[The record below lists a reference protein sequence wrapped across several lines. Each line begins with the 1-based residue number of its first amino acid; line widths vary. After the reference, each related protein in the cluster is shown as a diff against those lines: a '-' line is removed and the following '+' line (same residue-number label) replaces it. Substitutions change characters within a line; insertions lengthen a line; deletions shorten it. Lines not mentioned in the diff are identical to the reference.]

1 MNNSYSHTNKIS
13 SLSKLQHA
21 NILSLSVFAIA
32 FALEVYN
39 NGFHWIQILNFV
51 NFGLGWFM
59 FINIRKVQSTITA
72 VANIVKESEH
82 GKLNGRIVGVE
93 DGGELKTLCSN
104 MNSLL
109 DNFELVTKE
118 MKSTIIAA
126 SNENF
131 DRKILT
137 KGMHGDFKDQ
147 VKIANN
153 AVESM
158 KKTHEFITRNT
169 LNAKLAEISGSS
181 DDFSAVQNDLNAI
194 VEKLKIMA
202 VESESSTKDAKGS
215 YDNIE
220 VTIQKMNSLIDI
232 VNENESSMSVLSQRS
247 EEIANVIGI
256 INDIADQT
264 NLLALNAAIEAAR
277 AGEHGRGFA
286 VVAEEVRKLAETTQK
301 ATSEISMS
309 INMLQEETLG
319 ISKSATKM
327 KEDADASSQ
336 TMGTLG
342 TTFETLV
349 EQSHQS
355 TQNINEIQS
364 TVFIT
369 LAKIDHAIYKAD
381 AYSTV
386 YAGNI
391 HKKFSDETTCRTGKW
406 YLADG
411 KKLFGDTKSY
421 GEFAKPHKKLHDD
434 VISSINIL
442 ENTTTNLLAER
453 DVLISNFTSME
464 EESKKLFDTLSAML
478 EESLNKHR

>member
-1 MNNSYSHTNKIS
+1 MSNSYSLTNKIS
-13 SLSKLQHA
+13 SLGKLQYA
-21 NILSLSVFAIA
+21 NIISLSVFAIA
-32 FALEVYN
+32 FTLEVYG
-39 NGFHWIQILNFV
+39 NGFHWIQVLNFI

-59 FINIRKVQSTITA
+59 FINIRKVQSTVTA

-82 GKLNGRIVGVE
+82 GKLNGRIVGVK

-109 DNFELVTKE
+109 DNFELITKE
-118 MKSTIIAA
+118 IKSSIVAA
-126 SNENF
+126 SNEDFN
-131 DRKILT
+131 RKILT
-137 KGMHGDFKDQ
+137 KGMHGEFKAQ
-147 VKIANN
+147 VRIVNS

-181 DDFSAVQNDLNAI
+181 NDFSAVQNDLTAI
-194 VEKLKIMA
+194 VEKLKVMA
-202 VESESSTKDAKGS
+202 SESESSTKEAQGS
-215 YDNIE
+215 YESIE

-232 VNENESSMSVLSQRS
+232 VNQNESSMRVLSQRS

-286 VVAEEVRKLAETTQK
+286 VVAEEVRKLAETTQE
-301 ATSEISMS
+301 ATSEISTS
-309 INMLQEETLG
+309 INMLREETLG
-319 ISKSATKM
+319 ISKSAAQM

-342 TTFETLV
+342 TTFEALV

-369 LAKIDHAIYKAD
+369 LAKIDHAIYKSD

-386 YAGNI
+386 YAGDLN
-391 HKKFSDETTCRTGKW
+391 KKFTDESTCRTGKW
-406 YLADG
+406 YVNDG
-411 KKLFGDTKSY
+411 KKIFGHTKSY
-421 GEFAKPHKKLHDD
+421 EAFLKPHKKLHED
-434 VISSINIL
+434 VISSIKFL
-442 ENTTTNLLAER
+442 ENTTTNLLEER
-453 DVLISNFTSME
+453 EELIANFISME
-464 EESKKLFDTLSAML
+464 KESKELFDVLSAML
-478 EESLNKHR
+478 EESLIKHK

>member
-1 MNNSYSHTNKIS
+1 M
-13 SLSKLQHA
+13 
-21 NILSLSVFAIA
+21 AI
-32 FALEVYN
+32 
-39 NGFHWIQILNFV
+39 
-51 NFGLGWFM
+51 
-59 FINIRKVQSTITA
+59 
-72 VANIVKESEH
+72 
-82 GKLNGRIVGVE
+82 
-93 DGGELKTLCSN
+93 
-104 MNSLL
+104 
-109 DNFELVTKE
+109 
-118 MKSTIIAA
+118 
-126 SNENF
+126 
-131 DRKILT
+131 
-137 KGMHGDFKDQ
+137 
-147 VKIANN
+147 
-153 AVESM
+153 
-158 KKTHEFITRNT
+158 
-169 LNAKLAEISGSS
+169 
-181 DDFSAVQNDLNAI
+181 
-194 VEKLKIMA
+194 
-202 VESESSTKDAKGS
+202 ESESSTKDAKGS

>member
-1 MNNSYSHTNKIS
+1 MSNSFFRTNKIS
-13 SLSKLQHA
+13 SLAKLQYA

-32 FALEVYN
+32 FTLEVYS
-39 NGFHWIQILNFV
+39 NGFHWIQVLNFV

-59 FINIRKVQSTITA
+59 FINIRKVQATVTS
-72 VANIVKESEH
+72 VANIVKDSEH
-82 GKLNGRIVGVE
+82 GKLNGRIVGVK

-118 MKSTIIAA
+118 MKSTIVAA
-126 SNENF
+126 STENF

-137 KGMHGDFKDQ
+137 KGMHGEFRDQ
-147 VKIANN
+147 VNIANS

-158 KKTHEFITRNT
+158 KTTHEFITRNT

-181 DDFSAVQNDLNAI
+181 NDFSAVQNDLTGI
-194 VEKLKIMA
+194 VEKLKTIA
-202 VESESSTKDAKGS
+202 SESANSAKEAKGS
-215 YDNIE
+215 YNNIE
-220 VTIQKMNSLIDI
+220 ETIEKMNSLIDI
-232 VNENESSMSVLSQRS
+232 VNHNESSMSVLSQRS

-319 ISKSATKM
+319 ISKSAMKM
-327 KEDADASSQ
+327 KEDADASSH

-342 TTFETLV
+342 ETFEQLV
-349 EQSHQS
+349 EQSYKS
-355 TQNINEIQS
+355 TQNINDIQS

-381 AYSTV
+381 TYSAV
-386 YAGNI
+386 YANTVD
-391 HKKFSDETTCRTGKW
+391 KKFDDDTTCRVGKW
-406 YLADG
+406 YINDG
-411 KKLFGDTKSY
+411 KKVFGHTNSY
-421 GEFAKPHKKLHDD
+421 KAFLSPHKKLHDA
-434 VISSINIL
+434 VSSSISYL
-442 ENTTTNLLAER
+442 KNTTTNLLEER
-453 DVLISNFTSME
+453 EELISNFTSME
-464 EESKKLFDTLSAML
+464 KESKKLFGVLSSML
-478 EESLNKHR
+478 EESLNKKQ